1 MRDKIFLDT
10 NILVYLS
17 NEESYFHEKTLK
29 IFNQIVGKYDIWISR
44 QVLREYA
51 VVMSRQEF
59 YGKTL
64 TSQEIV
70 EDIEKWEKSFNVIDE
85 TKETTD
91 NLKKLLAKYEIKGKQ
106 IHDANIVASMINYSI
121 PLVFTFNIKDF
132 QVFEEIEIM
141 KIQP

>member
-1 MRDKIFLDT
+1 MRDEIFLDT
-10 NILVYLS
+10 NILVYLC
-17 NEESYFHEKTLK
+17 NEESRFHEKVVA
-29 IFNQIVGKYDIWISR
+29 IFKHIVEKYDIWISR

-85 TKETTD
+85 TKEITD
-91 NLKKLLAKYEIKGKQ
+91 NLKNLLVKYDIKGKK
-106 IHDANIVASMINYSI
+106 IHDANIVASIVNFSI
-121 PLVFTFNIKDF
+121 PLIFTFNIKDF
-132 QVFEEIEIM
+132 QEFEEIQTM
-141 KIQP
+141 KI